1 MHQGRTHQYA
11 LFLATGKIEGSIK
24 EDCTAAPLV
33 KTSKVVPVC
42 ILSLHRKMMMTSAE
56 NYSENERKTVVA
68 GEVKVQS
75 VHRHN
80 GARFGCKSA
89 ESAGIFV

>member
-1 MHQGRTHQYA
+1 MNIRYP
-11 LFLATGKIEGSIK
+11 IYEGVYRIL
-24 EDCTAAPLV
+24 T
-33 KTSKVVPVC
+33 VVPVC
-42 ILSLHRKMMMTSAE
+42 ILSMHRKMMMTSAE

>member
-1 MHQGRTHQYA
+1 M
-11 LFLATGKIEGSIK
+11 KIIEVTKPEGSIK
-24 EDCTAAPLV
+24 EDCTAVPLV

-56 NYSENERKTVVA
+56 NYSENERKAVVA
-68 GEVKVQS
+68 GEVKEQS